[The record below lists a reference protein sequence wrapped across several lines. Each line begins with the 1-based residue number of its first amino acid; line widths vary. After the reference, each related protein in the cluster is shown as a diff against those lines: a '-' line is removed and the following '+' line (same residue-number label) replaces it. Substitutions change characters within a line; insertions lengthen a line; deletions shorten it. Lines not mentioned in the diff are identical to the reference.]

1 MHSMEDDMGALK
13 RNRKSKSSS
22 RSSSRGS
29 AIGSIISAGSSLIGG
44 SRGGGRRS
52 RGKGPQYW
60 ANKVLVAKLKK
71 KLYKIKYGGK

>member
-1 MHSMEDDMGALK
+1 MGALK
-13 RNRKSKSSS
+13 KTSKSRTKSS
-22 RSSSRGS
+22 GKT
-29 AIGSIISAGSSLIGG
+29 GSSLG
-44 SRGGGRRS
+44 SFAKSAVSALSGRRSGGGGRS